1 MRIVKELW
9 IHLRIYTKKLH
20 DTILL
25 SKPRIYYIF
34 KMYEKMRLNFL
45 TKTQIMHYGRNFN
58 FRTTKF
64 MMPNTR
70 KIGCSLFLASIK
82 KITRFWRS

>member
-1 MRIVKELW
+1 MRVVKELW

-34 KMYEKMRLNFL
+34 KMYEKMRL
-45 TKTQIMHYGRNFN
+45 KCFN
-58 FRTTKF
+58 QNSNNALWEEF
-64 MMPNTR
+64 
-70 KIGCSLFLASIK
+70 
-82 KITRFWRS
+82 